1 MPQSTK
7 YVELD
12 LPSDLVA
19 QLTASTPTAARP
31 GGPEPLEIIGRYILS
46 SWIEDLKEDSPRHVG
61 WISLFGKA
69 LLAYPGELLPESYRW
84 PFEMLADMDPNL
96 VRANPPTD

>member
-1 MPQSTK
+1 MNEDTRPYTLNLPESLIA
-7 YVELD
+7 ELEA
-12 LPSDLVA
+12 PSA
-19 QLTASTPTAARP
+19 AASPNALETIARY
-31 GGPEPLEIIGRYILS
+31 LLA
-46 SWIEDLKEDSPRHVG
+46 SWIDDLREDSPEHVG
-61 WISLFGKA
+61 WISLFGKT